1 MEVGAD
7 QVGVG
12 QVGRLRYAHRLS
24 RNPCDPVS
32 MKRRTIGSEPGIGMR
47 TYGVA
52 WAAAA
57 VVFLGLD
64 AVWLSFSASRLYRP
78 LLGGLLRDGFLV
90 APAALFYLIYTAGI
104 VVFAIS
110 PEFAS
115 GRWAGAGLRGLFLG
129 LFGYAVYD
137 LTNQATLRDWPL
149 AVTVVDLAWGAL
161 LTAVAA
167 IAGLLAARAVG
178 AAR

>member
-1 MEVGAD
+1 
-7 QVGVG
+7 
-12 QVGRLRYAHRLS
+12 
-24 RNPCDPVS
+24 
-32 MKRRTIGSEPGIGMR
+32 MR
-47 TYGVA
+47 AYGVA
-52 WAAAA
+52 WIATA

-78 LLGGLLRDGFLV
+78 MLGGLLRDGFLL
-90 APAALFYLIYTAGI
+90 APAALFYLIYTVGI

-115 GRWAGAGLRGLFLG
+115 GRWVAVGLRGAFLG

-149 AVTVVDLAWGAL
+149 AVTVADLVWGAL

-167 IAGLLAARAVG
+167 VAGLLAARAVG
-178 AAR
+178 ITR